1 MAKKDLY
8 EALNNQVSMEEFASR
23 SYLALA
29 LWADEAGFEGAAAF
43 FYKQAEEEQQHMQ
56 KFIRF
61 VLDTGG
67 SPKISTYPEALPK
80 AKSFKNLFE
89 IGLKHEKAV
98 TKSIHKMYDMA
109 LKEKDYAMVNFLN
122 WFVEEQVEEEDQF
135 QTILDKI
142 RLLDEHGGSIY
153 MLDRDL
159 AMRARASK

>member
-8 EALNNQVSMEEFASR
+8 DALNNQIAMEEHASR

-43 FYKQAEEEQQHMQ
+43 FYNQTEEEREHMH

-61 VLDTGG
+61 MLDTGG
-67 SPKISTYPEALPK
+67 SPKVTTYPEDLPK

-109 LKEKDYAMVNFLN
+109 LKEKDYATVNFLN
-122 WFVEEQVEEEDQF
+122 WFVEEQVEEEDQI

-142 RLLDEHGGSIY
+142 KLLEEHGGSIY

-159 AMRARASK
+159 LIRSSK

>member
-1 MAKKDLY
+1 MAKKELY
-8 EALNNQVSMEEFASR
+8 DALNKQIAMEEFASR

-43 FYKQAEEEQQHMQ
+43 FYKQTEEERQHMQ
-56 KFIRF
+56 KFIRY

-67 SPKISTYPEALPK
+67 SPKVSNYGEELPK
-80 AKSFKNLFE
+80 AKSFNNLFE

-98 TKSIHKMYDMA
+98 TKSIHKIYDMA
-109 LKEKDYAMVNFLN
+109 LKDKDYATVNFLN

-142 RLLDEHGGSIY
+142 RLLEEHGGSIY

-159 AMRARASK
+159 AMRASK

>member
-1 MAKKDLY
+1 MAKKNLLD
-8 EALNNQVSMEEFASR
+8 ALNRQIAMEEFASR

-29 LWADEAGFEGAAAF
+29 LWADEASFEGAAAF
-43 FYKQAEEEQQHMQ
+43 FYKQAAEEQQHMH

-61 VLDTGG
+61 VLDIGG
-67 SPKISTYPEALPK
+67 SPVISTFPEELPK

-109 LKEKDYAMVNFLN
+109 MKDKDYAVVNFLN

-135 QTILDKI
+135 NTILDKI
-142 RLLDEHGGSIY
+142 KLMETHGGSIY
-153 MLDRDL
+153 IFDREL
-159 AMRARASK
+159 ARIAAQKQ